1 MGRKTAAEKDLA
13 TLKTLRPKLAT
24 ELERVIKAGR
34 NENKSAMK
42 QSGTTAPSDVVIS
55 SQAPGPSY
63 SVGYVPSSY
72 GRRPWEARR
81 ES

>member
-42 QSGTTAPSDVVIS
+42 QSGNGPSDVVIS